1 MQTMP
6 SLSELSA
13 NRKPTRDD
21 LRTELETL
29 ITFFSPDDQR
39 DEVEQ
44 ARVMLWLGKRS
55 IILGGRRTLP
65 PDVSDLAAALEALL
79 SLDHSLNSAQ
89 AIRLERMVG
98 RVWGRDRDNRILD
111 AGMYAGDSGLRR
123 RA

>member
-1 MQTMP
+1 MQTVQALNPMP
-6 SLSELSA
+6 T

-29 ITFFSPDDQR
+29 LTYFSPDDSR

-44 ARVMLWLGKRS
+44 ARVVLWLGKRS
-55 IILGGRRTLP
+55 IVLGGRRTLP

-79 SLDHSLNSAQ
+79 TLDHSLNSAQ

-98 RVWGRDRDNRILD
+98 RVWGRDRDNRILE
-111 AGMYAGDSGLRR
+111 AGMFAGDSGFRR
-123 RA
+123 QL

>member
-1 MQTMP
+1 MQTIP

-21 LRTELETL
+21 LRTELEAL
-29 ITFFSPDDQR
+29 LTFFASEDQR

-44 ARVMLWLGKRS
+44 ARIMLWLGKRS
-55 IILGGRRTLP
+55 IVLGGRRTLP

-89 AIRLERMVG
+89 AIRLERMAG
-98 RVWGRDRDNRILD
+98 QVWGRDRDNRILD
-111 AGMYAGDSGLRR
+111 AGMYAGDPGLRR